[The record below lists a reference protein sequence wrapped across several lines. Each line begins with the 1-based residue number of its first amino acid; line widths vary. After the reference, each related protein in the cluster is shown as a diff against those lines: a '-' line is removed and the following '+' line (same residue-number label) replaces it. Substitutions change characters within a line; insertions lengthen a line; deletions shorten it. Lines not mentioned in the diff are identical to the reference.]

1 MGLAEVQFD
10 CMFADKCPIAKSAL
24 VHRASIV
31 LGRGQGQWAAECQF
45 VCDHLRGSLLLP
57 KVLRRQFG
65 QVLQTE
71 AQVRLQVADVGGWSP
86 ELRGTVPT
94 EEHRLARVHVLQ
106 KLGAPSSP
114 QLVLDVSKPVGNGG
128 HREACEFTDVDPF
141 LGAQVSHCIS
151 ALGGLSQAGGKL
163 SL

>member
-1 MGLAEVQFD
+1 MVLWRFAVSLAEMEFN

-31 LGRGQGQWAAECQF
+31 LRCGKGQWAAECQF

-71 AQVRLQVADVGGWSP
+71 AQVRLQVANVGCRSP

-106 KLGAPSSP
+106 KLGAPSPS
-114 QLVLDVSKPVGNGG
+114 QLVLD
-128 HREACEFTDVDPF
+128 
-141 LGAQVSHCIS
+141 IS
-151 ALGGLSQAGGKL
+151 
-163 SL
+163 